1 MITYLAYGLFA
12 AIAAAGFSS
21 ISNPPKKAILISAF
35 LAAIGFT
42 LRHFLLTYTSID
54 ITFATFIAAFTIG
67 MGSMLFAKLAHI
79 PAEVFSFPSLLPMI
93 PGMYAYK
100 TILSFI
106 YFMKSDDEHV
116 LKLMIVEIFKNSL
129 TAFGVITALVIGV
142 AIPLFIFYEH
152 SYMMTRSKKI
162 KNTNK

>member
-1 MITYLAYGLFA
+1 MIDYLVYGFFA

-21 ISNPPKKAILISAF
+21 ISNPPKKAIFISAL
-35 LAAIGFT
+35 LASIGYSF
-42 LRHFLLTYTSID
+42 RYFLLENTPVD
-54 ITFATFIAAFTIG
+54 ITFATFFAAFTIG
-67 MGSMLFAKLAHI
+67 MGSMFFAKLAHI

-106 YFMKSDDEHV
+106 YFMKNDDEII
-116 LKLMIVEIFKNSL
+116 LQQMITEIFKNGL
-129 TAFGVITALVIGV
+129 TAFGVITALVVGV

-152 SYMMTRSKKI
+152 SYMVTRSKKV
-162 KNTNK
+162 K